1 MIIDPQFFI
10 GTVIKLGDASRVR
23 VVIYGEHDELIEED
37 QAQLPWSTVMLPT
50 TNAGLPGIAES
61 IGLKKGSIVFGLYV
75 NESDTIILGCI
86 QTTSVATSDSN
97 VILPKKVPTRTELDE
112 IAAKREERMI
122 IKHGEGLGE
131 IKNRERQDKRK
142 WTPEKQAHWDN
153 EYNEYYKNHPEDP
166 NWDKWNRLKNPDNQ

>member
-50 TNAGLPGIAES
+50 TNAGLPGVAES
-61 IGLKKGSIVFGLYV
+61 IGLKEGSTVFGLYV

-86 QTTSVATSDSN
+86 QTTTMTRPTTIEGPQRGTN
-97 VILPKKVPTRTELDE
+97 VPTRTQLDE
-112 IAAKREERMI
+112 IAVKRRARLVAKYGEE
-122 IKHGEGLGE
+122 EGNARADE
-131 IKNRERQDKRK
+131 MEKARYDPKN
-142 WTPEKQAHWDN
+142 
-153 EYNEYYKNHPEDP
+153 
-166 NWDKWNRLKNPDNQ
+166 NQ